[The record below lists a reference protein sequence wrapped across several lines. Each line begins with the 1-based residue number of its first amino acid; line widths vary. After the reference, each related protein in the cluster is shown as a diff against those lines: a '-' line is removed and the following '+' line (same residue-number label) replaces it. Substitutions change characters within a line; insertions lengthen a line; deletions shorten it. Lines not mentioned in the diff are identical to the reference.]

1 MNSKIILISIFS
13 TIILSGCGREESPAW
28 FMTKSDDEINSHFR
42 QVCIDYGYKA
52 GTPDLNRC
60 IRQERKASFSESADR
75 LDKAAQGLQDM
86 DRRNRGVRTNCTTFG
101 NTINCRTRY

>member
-1 MNSKIILISIFS
+1 MSLSLVF
-13 TIILSGCGREESPAW
+13 LSGCVREESPAW

-60 IRQERKASFSESADR
+60 IRQERKASSKESRQRVRDVGQA
-75 LDKAAQGLQDM
+75 LQDM
-86 DRRNRGVRTNCTTFG
+86 DRRNRGIRTDCTTFG
-101 NTINCRTRY
+101 NTINCRTR